1 MLIARSGSAACVLNG
16 SIYVIGKP
24 TFGKSYMK
32 NVPGDISSVKAPQ
45 DFITSVKEGI
55 LYVVFVCKGAFTIGA
70 RLEAI
75 KKSYDTQN
83 SV

>member
-1 MLIARSGSAACVLNG
+1 MHALITSWVK
-16 SIYVIGKP
+16 SIKRKKG
-24 TFGKSYMK
+24 T
-32 NVPGDISSVKAPQ
+32 DIS
-45 DFITSVKEGI
+45 
-55 LYVVFVCKGAFTIGA
+55 KGAFTIGA